1 MEARELIRATTVW
14 KVGDGRSIKIDD
26 HRWLPHPPPP
36 QLRPKADKNMRVSD
50 LFNAATSQWHT
61 QVLLSMFIPTT
72 VTKIQLINLTE
83 TSNQD
88 RLI

>member
-1 MEARELIRATTVW
+1 MW

-26 HRWLPHPPPP
+26 HRWLPHPPPL